1 MQTLLSTDLEGTGVP
16 VWLVNEAGYGA
27 LPVCIAK
34 TPYSFSADPGLL
46 GAPSGHIAPVRGLRL
61 RAGAGFVVVLLGD
74 ILTMPGLPRAPAA
87 EQIRVS
93 GGRVAGLF

>member
-1 MQTLLSTDLEGTGVP
+1 VRQQFEQLQA
-16 VWLVNEAGYGA
+16 AGYGA

-34 TPYSFSADPGLL
+34 TPYSFSADPSLL
-46 GAPSGHIAPVRGLRL
+46 GAPSGHVAPIRELRL

-87 EQIRVS
+87 EQIRVVD
-93 GGRVAGLF
+93 GRVAGLF